1 MYATFTF
8 CWFIFNCK
16 QDCVAVISGVGARN
30 FYRRLGY
37 GLQGHNQNEGHEGH
51 GFMLKKLKKPV
62 ARLHVC
68 IVSVFAVLVLLV
80 ALRLSAAI

>member
-8 CWFIFNCK
+8 CWFIFNCT

-37 GLQGHNQNEGHEGH
+37 EVQGH